1 MAIQEA
7 GLKFLEKSLTNGRAI
22 PGQSLTNS
30 KDQPQNWERPPRHT
44 DPREAMY
51 AVFNSLIEPEV
62 AANILLSINK
72 GVGILDI
79 ASIMLYT
86 GFIEGQWNPDLML
99 ILMEPTMYM
108 IMALAEKA
116 EIPYV
121 IETGDEK
128 EVIERD
134 PKESL
139 KLLNEEIISLDD
151 IRKKAA
157 SKISSQVVP
166 KEIREAVKNVTISPS
181 LLERIQQDNAT
192 NNDSLLSAK
201 EIEEE
206 TGVI

>member
-62 AANILLSINK
+62 TANILLSINK

>member
-7 GLKFLEKSLTNGRAI
+7 GLNFLEKSLTNGRAI

-30 KDQPQNWERPPRHT
+30 KDQPQNWESPPRHT

-51 AVFNSLIEPEV
+51 AVFNSLIEPETT
-62 AANILLSINK
+62 ANVLLSINK

-108 IMALAEKA
+108 ILALAEKA

-128 EVIERD
+128 EAIERD

-139 KLLNEEIISLDD
+139 KLLNEKIISLDD

>member
-7 GLKFLEKSLTNGRAI
+7 GLNFLEKSLTNGRAI

-51 AVFNSLIEPEV
+51 AVFNSLIEPE
-62 AANILLSINK
+62 ATANILLSINK

-128 EVIERD
+128 EAIERD

>member
-7 GLKFLEKSLTNGRAI
+7 GLNFLEKSLTNGRAI

-30 KDQPQNWERPPRHT
+30 KDQPQNRESPTRHT

-51 AVFNSLIEPEV
+51 AVFNSLIEPETT
-62 AANILLSINK
+62 ANVLLSINK

-128 EVIERD
+128 EAIERD

-139 KLLNEEIISLDD
+139 KLLNEKIISLDD

>member
-51 AVFNSLIEPEV
+51 AVFNSLIEPE
-62 AANILLSINK
+62 ATANILLSINK

>member
-7 GLKFLEKSLTNGRAI
+7 GLNFLEKSLTNGRAI

-62 AANILLSINK
+62 TANILLSINK